1 MDVSLSVGLISLSAT
16 RADIEYPEVVM
27 ARKLTQA
34 VALIAAGGVTAGA
47 ALAAAP
53 SAHALPAL
61 ETQKTGSCTAGA
73 WWDLSLE
80 REYGSLEVDF
90 DIERA
95 RAGERWT
102 VTLTHNG
109 ATKKAVR
116 VVTDYEGDADAQW
129 ILRDRAG
136 TDRIVVKATSASGQ
150 TCKAS
155 GRI

>member
-1 MDVSLSVGLISLSAT
+1 MEVSPAIDVISLSAI
-16 RADIEYPEVVM
+16 RAGNTDMEVVM
-27 ARKLTQA
+27 ARTLTQA
-34 VALIAAGGVTAGA
+34 VALIAAGGVTAGL
-47 ALAAAP
+47 ALVAAP
-53 SAHALPAL
+53 AAQALPAF
-61 ETQKTGSCTAGA
+61 ETQKTGTCTAGA

-109 ATKKAVR
+109 TAKRSVR
-116 VVTDYEGDADAQW
+116 VITDYEGDADAQW

-136 TDRIVVKATSASGQ
+136 TDRITVKATSASGQ
-150 TCKAS
+150 TCKTS
-155 GRI
+155 GRL

>member
-1 MDVSLSVGLISLSAT
+1 MEVSPAIDVISLSAI
-16 RADIEYPEVVM
+16 RAGNTDMEVVM
-27 ARKLTQA
+27 ARTLTQA
-34 VALIAAGGVTAGA
+34 VALIAAGGVTAGL
-47 ALAAAP
+47 ALVAAP
-53 SAHALPAL
+53 AAQALPAF
-61 ETQKTGSCTAGA
+61 ETQKTGTCTAGA

-109 ATKKAVR
+109 TAKRSVR
-116 VVTDYEGDADAQW
+116 VITDYEGDADAQW

-136 TDRIVVKATSASGQ
+136 TDRITVKATSASGQ
-150 TCKAS
+150 TCKTS

>member
-1 MDVSLSVGLISLSAT
+1 MEISPAIDVISLSAI
-16 RADIEYPEVVM
+16 RAGNTDMEVVM
-27 ARKLTQA
+27 ARTLTQA
-34 VALIAAGGVTAGA
+34 VALIAAGGVTAGL
-47 ALAAAP
+47 ALVAAP
-53 SAHALPAL
+53 AAQALPAF
-61 ETQKTGSCTAGA
+61 ETQKTGTCTAGA

-109 ATKKAVR
+109 TAKRSVR
-116 VVTDYEGDADAQW
+116 VITDYEGDADAQW

-136 TDRIVVKATSASGQ
+136 TDRITVKATSASGQ
-150 TCKAS
+150 TCKTS

>member
-1 MDVSLSVGLISLSAT
+1 MEISPAIDVISLSAI
-16 RADIEYPEVVM
+16 RAGNTDMEVVM
-27 ARKLTQA
+27 ARTLTQA
-34 VALIAAGGVTAGA
+34 VALIAAGGVTAGL
-47 ALAAAP
+47 ALVAAP
-53 SAHALPAL
+53 AAQALPAF
-61 ETQKTGSCTAGA
+61 ETQKTGTCTAGA

-109 ATKKAVR
+109 TAKRSVR
-116 VVTDYEGDADAQW
+116 VITDYEGDADAQW

-136 TDRIVVKATSASGQ
+136 TDRITVKATSASGQ
-150 TCKAS
+150 TCKTS
-155 GRI
+155 GRL

>member
-1 MDVSLSVGLISLSAT
+1 MEVSPAIDVISLSAI
-16 RADIEYPEVVM
+16 RAGNTDMEVVM
-27 ARKLTQA
+27 ARTLTQA
-34 VALIAAGGVTAGA
+34 VALIAAGGVTAGL
-47 ALAAAP
+47 ALVAAP
-53 SAHALPAL
+53 AAQALPAF
-61 ETQKTGSCTAGA
+61 ETQKTGTCTAGA

-109 ATKKAVR
+109 TAKRSVR
-116 VVTDYEGDADAQW
+116 VITDYEGDADAQW

>member
-1 MDVSLSVGLISLSAT
+1 MDVSLSVGEISLSAARVGT
-16 RADIEYPEVVM
+16 EYMEVVM

-34 VALIAAGGVTAGA
+34 VALIAAGSFTAGL
-47 ALAAAP
+47 ALVAAP
-53 SAHALPAL
+53 AAQALPAF
-61 ETQKTGSCTAGA
+61 ETQKTGTCTAGA
-73 WWDLSLE
+73 WWDLSLG

-109 ATKKAVR
+109 TAKRSVR
-116 VVTDYEGDADAQW
+116 VITDYEGDADAQW

-136 TDRIVVKATSASGQ
+136 TDRITVKATSASGQ